1 MMRKDRFDIIVIGG
15 GHAGIE
21 ASYISARM
29 GCSTALIT
37 MNLRTMGKPSC
48 NPSIG
53 GTAKGHLVK
62 EIDALGGAM
71 PILADR
77 AGIQFKMLNRSKGP
91 AVWSPRCQIDKDLY
105 PIYVY
110 QFLSKTNNLTLIEG
124 TAEEILIERA
134 KAKGVR
140 LMNNQVFYANAIIF
154 CPGTF
159 LNGVMFTG
167 KKTFVGG
174 RFGEEP
180 SLNISN
186 KLNQYGFE
194 MGRLKT
200 GTPPRVF
207 YESLNLISLNKSLGD
222 EPPEPFSHLTRRVK
236 NRIICFAT
244 QTNLNTHEIL
254 ETGFDSSPLFTGI
267 IKGVGPRYCPSIEDK
282 IARFSD
288 KTSHKII
295 LEPEGLNTN
304 SIYVNG
310 FSTSLPEDV
319 QLKGLR
325 TIPGLEQVEM
335 IRPGYAIEY
344 DYFYPYQLKFTLET
358 KLVEGLYFAGQLN
371 GTSGYEEAAAQ
382 GLIAGINAV
391 LKLRKEPEFRLKRSE
406 AYIGVLIDD
415 LINKSSDEPYRIFT
429 SLAEYR
435 LLLRQDNAFDRLMEY
450 SYQFGLIPKLTYYQ
464 KQAELKLLDDCYE
477 YTKAIK
483 LKPYDVNPY
492 LESVGEST
500 IIDTTDLYTLSK
512 RNNVML
518 AELLARIEDLPEEL
532 QSIKRKPKLIERLQL
547 EIKYEG
553 YIKRQKK
560 EIEYFLENE
569 NKRIPDNMDYTKL
582 TSLSKEGMEKLMKV
596 RPSSLGQASRI
607 AGVSASDVSIL
618 SVFLK

>member
-1 MMRKDRFDIIVIGG
+1 MKKDRYDIIVIGG

-21 ASYISARM
+21 ASYVSAKM
-29 GCSTALIT
+29 GCSTALVT

-71 PILADR
+71 PLLADR
-77 AGIQFKMLNRSKGP
+77 AGIHFKMLNRSKGP

-105 PIYVY
+105 PNYVFQY
-110 QFLSKTNNLTLIEG
+110 LFRVENLTLIEG
-124 TAEEILIERA
+124 TAEEILIENARV
-134 KAKGVR
+134 KGVR
-140 LMNNQVFYANAIIF
+140 LVGNEVLMAKAVIF

-159 LNGVMFTG
+159 LNGIMFTG
-167 KKTFVGG
+167 KKRFVGG
-174 RFGEEP
+174 RFGEAP
-180 SLNISN
+180 ALNISD
-186 KLNQYGFE
+186 KLNKYGFE

-200 GTPPRVF
+200 GTPPRVYF
-207 YESLNLISLNKSLGD
+207 ESLDLNSLKLSIGD
-222 EPPEPFSHLTRRVK
+222 EPPEPFSYQTKRVK

-244 QTNLNTHEIL
+244 QTNTKTHEIL
-254 ETGFDSSPLFTGI
+254 ETGFSSSPMFTGI
-267 IKGVGPRYCPSIEDK
+267 IKGIGPRYCPSIEDK

-310 FSTSLPEDV
+310 FSTSLPEDI
-319 QLKGLR
+319 QLLGLR
-325 TIPGLEQVEM
+325 SIPGLQNVQM

-382 GLIAGINAV
+382 GIIAGINAV
-391 LKLRKEPEFRLKRSE
+391 LKLRKEPEFKLNRSE

-435 LLLRQDNAFDRLMEY
+435 LLLRQDNADERLMKY
-450 SYQFGLIPKLTYYQ
+450 GYQFGLIAKHTYER
-464 KQAELKLLDDCYE
+464 KESELNLLYSCYE
-477 YTKAIK
+477 LTKAIK
-483 LKPYDVNPY
+483 LKAIEINKY
-492 LESVGEST
+492 LESVGESPVT
-500 IIDTTDLYTLSK
+500 DTTDIFTLAK
-512 RNNVML
+512 RNNVKL
-518 AELLARIEDLPEEL
+518 SDLFAIASDFPDEIL
-532 QSIKRKPKLIERLQL
+532 SIQRKSKLIERLQL

-569 NKRIPDNMDYTKL
+569 NKRIPDNLDYSKL

-596 RPSSLGQASRI
+596 KPSSLGQASRI

-618 SVFLK
+618 SVYLK